1 MGCSKKN
8 EFDNYR
14 DDKYTYDN
22 EKGWHLKES
31 IGKAEKSVLR
41 EYPNK
46 KKYLHCYN
54 LSISLAI

>member
-31 IGKAEKSVLR
+31 IGKAV
-41 EYPNK
+41 
-46 KKYLHCYN
+46 N
-54 LSISLAI
+54 LY